1 MPDSRKKQA
10 DTLPVQD
17 NSFNTI
23 YTVSM
28 CKVASHQPTECIIWA
43 GSSFTREIPYSKNC
57 FYSQNGFERSPHIKE
72 TLNYFQM
79 CHLQCPNLQANKR
92 PFLGPPHNQRTSQKT
107 VS

>member
-28 CKVASHQPTECIIWA
+28 CKVASHQATECII
-43 GSSFTREIPYSKNC
+43 
-57 FYSQNGFERSPHIKE
+57 
-72 TLNYFQM
+72 
-79 CHLQCPNLQANKR
+79 
-92 PFLGPPHNQRTSQKT
+92 
-107 VS
+107 